1 MTGMLNGT
9 TLNGTMLNGTALTG
23 SGLTRIDG
31 GEGS

>member
-1 MTGMLNGT
+1 MTGM
-9 TLNGTMLNGTALTG
+9 LNGTMLNGTKFIGTVLAG